1 MRLFCACCKR
11 LYRRELEAHV
21 EAEIAYE
28 NYLKSDDKTINIEGT
43 LYYRPISLSLSLS
56 HILGRPVAQ
65 LVLPREMFEG
75 RGPVRVLRSDTGKA
89 YELRGT
95 DHFSFRGEVPEGY
108 RRGLV
113 FTVEIGKGEEMGSYF
128 ALVEAEG

>member
-1 MRLFCACCKR
+1 MS
-11 LYRRELEAHV
+11 

-43 LYYRPISLSLSLS
+43 LYYRPISLDLSLS
-56 HILGRPVAQ
+56 HILGRPLAQ

-75 RGPVRVLRSDTGKA
+75 RGPARMLRSDTGKV
-89 YELRGT
+89 YELKGT
-95 DHFSFRGEVPEGY
+95 DHFSFRGEVPEWY

-113 FTVEIGKGEEMGSYF
+113 FTVEIRKGEDMGSYF
-128 ALVEAEG
+128 ALVETDG